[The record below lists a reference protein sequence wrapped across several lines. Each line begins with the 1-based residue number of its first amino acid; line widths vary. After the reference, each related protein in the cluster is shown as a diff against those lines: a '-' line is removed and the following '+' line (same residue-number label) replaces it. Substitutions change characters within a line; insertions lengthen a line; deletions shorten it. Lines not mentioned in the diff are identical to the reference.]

1 MATER
6 FPVGG
11 PRQPVYDYL
20 TSLGFSMSKHS
31 DKEWTSADG
40 LTVNIFG
47 TGSRA
52 RIGKDEFPLDSLAG
66 YLRDLRSLVKTI
78 NRG

>member
-1 MATER
+1 MTTTTVR

-11 PRQPVYDYL
+11 ARQPVYDYM

-40 LTVNIFG
+40 LTVRIFG
-47 TGSRA
+47 AGSRA
-52 RIGKDEFPLDSLAG
+52 MIGAAEMPLDDLAG
-66 YLRDLRSLVKTI
+66 FVRGLRK
-78 NRG
+78 